1 MLAELPK
8 EKQLKATRAYNLL
21 RDNPRHPSLHFKK
34 VGLYWSA
41 RVDDSVRVVA
51 TEDENGDMVWFWIGE
66 HQEYDRLL
74 RRR

>member
-1 MLAELPK
+1 MLAELPE
-8 EKQLKATRAYNLL
+8 EKQLKAARAYRLL

-51 TEDENGDMVWFWIGE
+51 IEEENGDMVWFWIGE

>member
-8 EKQLKATRAYNLL
+8 EKQLKAARAYSPL